1 MKETTMISNLRPVN
15 DKDIEYANRFFT
27 TAPKGMKET
36 IAKTIRRS
44 VNNGEVV
51 LFATIKDREKL
62 SAYRVTAN
70 EIGIVL
76 GQWLMRSYS
85 GTATARIN
93 NFTGLYN
100 G

>member
-1 MKETTMISNLRPVN
+1 MINNLRPVN
-15 DKDIEYANRFFT
+15 DKDIEYAKRFFA

-44 VNNGEVV
+44 VKDGGIV
-51 LFATIKDREKL
+51 LFATIKDKEKL

-85 GTATARIN
+85 GTATAKIN